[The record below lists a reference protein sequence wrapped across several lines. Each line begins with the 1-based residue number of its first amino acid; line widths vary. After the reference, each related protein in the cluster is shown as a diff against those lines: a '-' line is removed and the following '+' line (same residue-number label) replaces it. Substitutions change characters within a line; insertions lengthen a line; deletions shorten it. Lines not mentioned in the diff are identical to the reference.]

1 MLFGK
6 NVKLFDGGFGTE
18 LERLGLGGIPEDL
31 NITHADEIRA
41 IHLSYASADFITT
54 NTFGLNRIK
63 YRGKYGIDKLANAAI
78 ENARVTGAAVFYD
91 VGPTGMMLA
100 PTGTLSFDEA
110 YEAYAEIAK
119 ITRGKVDGYIAET
132 FSDIYELKACVLAL
146 KENSDA
152 PVFATMTFGADA
164 RTLTGSTPEIAA
176 AVLEGLGTDALG
188 VNCSLGPKEL
198 LPIVER
204 LLASTSLPV
213 IVQPN
218 RGIPVLENGR
228 SHYTLSADEF
238 ALYAE
243 KFADMGAEIIGG
255 CCGTTPEFID
265 RIAFL
270 KKRAVPKR
278 EVEKKTVVTSCTKAV
293 TIDGVKICGERL
305 NPTGK
310 PKLKQALKDGDYDYL
325 ADEAIAQAEAGAD
338 ILDLNVGVPGIDET
352 RAMLDCVEKVQE
364 YVELP
369 IQIDSSNPA
378 AIERAARYYNGIPLI
393 NSVNGDDAV
402 LETVLPTVKKY
413 GAVVL
418 GLCMDSRGV
427 PKTAEE
433 RFAIAEKI
441 VRRAEEFGIPRYKV
455 MIDTLVLTASAEQS
469 LVKETVRALEKV
481 KALGVKTA
489 LGVSNVSFG
498 LPARGLLNKTFL
510 AMALERGLDM
520 PILNPLD
527 GEMTGV
533 VKAFC
538 VLSGADKSS
547 EEFIKLYRDY
557 SPATQVRTA
566 RMLETEKT
574 ATSLYECIIK
584 GLKTKARELCEYE
597 LLSRPPMEIVDGV
610 LLPALD
616 EVGRLY
622 EAGKLFLP
630 QLVSAAEAAKESF
643 SAVSEKLPKGG
654 SGKGKVVLATVKG
667 DVHDI
672 GKNIVKVVLESYG
685 YDTVDLGKDTPPEKV
700 VEAAKRHR
708 PVAVGLSALMT
719 TTVKGMEETI
729 RALKE
734 TDCLCPVFVGG
745 AVLNKETAKAIGA
758 DYYTKDALEFVKV
771 LEKAIKKIN
780 EKTSSE

>member
-1 MLFGK
+1 MLLGK
-6 NVKLFDGGFGTE
+6 KIMLFDGGFGTE
-18 LERLGLGGIPEDL
+18 LEKRGLGGIPEDL
-31 NITHADEIRA
+31 NLTHADDIRD
-41 IHLSYASADFITT
+41 IHLSYSAADFITA
-54 NTFGLNRIK
+54 NSFGLNRLK
-63 YRGKYGIDKLANAAI
+63 YRGAYKIDELAIAAV
-78 ENARVTGAAVFYD
+78 ENARVAKKAVFFD

-119 ITRGKVDGYIAET
+119 ITRGKADGYIAET
-132 FSDIYELKACVLAL
+132 FSDLYELKACILAL

-152 PVFATMTFGADA
+152 PVFATMTFGEDG
-164 RTLTGSTPEIAA
+164 RTLTGSTPETV
-176 AVLEGLGTDALG
+176 AVTLEGLGVDALG

-198 LPIVER
+198 MPIVER
-204 LLASTSLPV
+204 LLAFTSLPV

-218 RGIPVLENGR
+218 CGLPVLKNGK
-228 SHYTLSADEF
+228 SHYSLSIDEF
-238 ALYAE
+238 AFYAE
-243 KFADMGAEIIGG
+243 KYADMGVAVLGG
-255 CCGTTPEFID
+255 CCGTTPEFIS
-265 RIAFL
+265 RIASL
-270 KKRAVPKR
+270 KERNVVKRKA
-278 EVEKKTVVTSCTKAV
+278 EKKTVVTSCTKAV
-293 TIDGVKICGERL
+293 TIESVRICGERL

-310 PKLKQALKDGDYDYL
+310 PKLKQALANGDYDYL
-325 ADEAIAQAEAGAD
+325 VGEAIAQAEAGAD
-338 ILDLNVGVPGIDET
+338 LLDVNVGMPGLDET
-352 RAMLDCVEKVQE
+352 KLMKDAVVKIQE

-369 IQIDSSNPA
+369 LQIDSSDPK
-378 AIERAARYYNGIPLI
+378 AIEKAARYYNGVPLI
-393 NSVNGDDAV
+393 NSVNGDDKVLSAV
-402 LETVLPTVKKY
+402 LPIVKKY

-441 VRRAEEFGIPRYKV
+441 VRRAEEFGISRHRV
-455 MIDTLVLTASAEQS
+455 MIDTLVLTASAEQA
-469 LVKETVRALEKV
+469 LVKETLRALEKV
-481 KALGVKTA
+481 KTLGVKTA

-533 VKAFC
+533 VRAFG
-538 VLSGADKSS
+538 VLSGTDENS
-547 EEFIKLYRDY
+547 EEFIGLYKDY
-557 SPATQVRTA
+557 VPTASAAAVRKDA
-566 RMLETEKT
+566 AETEC
-574 ATSLYECIIK
+574 ASLHDCILRGFK
-584 GLKTKARELCEYE
+584 SKARKSCESE
-597 LLSRPPMEIVDGV
+597 LLTRKPMDVVNET

-643 SAVSEKLPKGG
+643 AAVTERLPKGG
-654 SGKGKVVLATVKG
+654 RDKGTVVLATVKG

-685 YDTVDLGKDTPPEKV
+685 YNVVDLGKDTPPQNAVDACLKH
-700 VEAAKRHR
+700 K
-708 PVAVGLSALMT
+708 PIAVGLSALMT
-719 TTVKGMEETI
+719 TTVPGMEATI
-729 RALKE
+729 RELKKAR
-734 TDCLCPVFVGG
+734 CSCPVFVGG
-745 AVLNKETAKAIGA
+745 AVLNSEIAKSIGA

-771 LEKAIKKIN
+771 LEKATGK
-780 EKTSSE
+780 